1 MDELGVWR
9 ADSTVSDH
17 LTYLVP
23 LYLSLAWGKGE
34 GGEVSE
40 IRNFRKFYLLYAGMP
55 YLIPLA
61 FIRETFY
68 QVKIETLQNK

>member
-1 MDELGVWR
+1 MLVRLRDELGVWR
-9 ADSTVSDH
+9 ADSSIRPF
-17 LTYLVP
+17 TYLVP

-55 YLIPLA
+55 YLRIPLA
-61 FIRETFY
+61 FIRETFI
-68 QVKIETLQNK
+68 K